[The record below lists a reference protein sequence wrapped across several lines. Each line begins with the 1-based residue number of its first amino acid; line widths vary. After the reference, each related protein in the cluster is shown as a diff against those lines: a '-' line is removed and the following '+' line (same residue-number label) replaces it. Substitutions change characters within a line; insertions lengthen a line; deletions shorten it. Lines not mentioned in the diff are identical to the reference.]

1 MGKDSYMVGT
11 SAMGGFRSKT
21 EITQESIARANAYC
35 EAMGKEMMSHTQDSR
50 FRSKGMGL
58 IRIGNSVQMSKQIDP
73 EYQRV
78 NMRKDPD
85 TVVEIRK

>member
-35 EAMGKEMMSHTQDSR
+35 EAMGKEMMSHTQDSGVR
-50 FRSKGMGL
+50 GWASLESEIQFKCLNKSTLNINASICGKIP
-58 IRIGNSVQMSKQIDP
+58 IR
-73 EYQRV
+73 
-78 NMRKDPD
+78 
-85 TVVEIRK
+85 